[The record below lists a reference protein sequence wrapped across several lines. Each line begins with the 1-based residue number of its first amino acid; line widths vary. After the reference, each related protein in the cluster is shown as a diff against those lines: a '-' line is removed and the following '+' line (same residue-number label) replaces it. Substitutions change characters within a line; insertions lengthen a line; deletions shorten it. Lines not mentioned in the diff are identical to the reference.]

1 MFYDLQIVKRWSCWS
16 CDVHR
21 QAGCISSQEQDFQ
34 DFNRTAQVEET
45 PEVLLALAAANR
57 LLDAPQWQLVE
68 DKCCLH
74 ELLKAGLN
82 RV

>member
-1 MFYDLQIVKRWSCWS
+1 MFYN
-16 CDVHR
+16 R
-21 QAGCISSQEQDFQ
+21 QNIGVSHVMFTRLGAFPNRYKTFRI
-34 DFNRTAQVEET
+34 FNRTAQVEET
-45 PEVLLALAAANR
+45 PEVLLALAAGNR

>member
-1 MFYDLQIVKRWSCWS
+1 MFTVRLGAFL
-16 CDVHR
+16 HR
-21 QAGCISSQEQDFQ
+21 NKTFRI
-34 DFNRTAQVEET
+34 FNRTAQVEET

>member
-1 MFYDLQIVKRWSCWS
+1 MFYN
-16 CDVHR
+16 R
-21 QAGCISSQEQDFQ
+21 QNVGHVMFAVRPGAFPNRNKTFRIFS
-34 DFNRTAQVEET
+34 RTAQVEET

-68 DKCCLH
+68 DKCRLH